1 MKKTYMKPA
10 MAIEK
15 IEVENVILAGS
26 TKIENNSQ
34 DLGGAG
40 TTTETSGN
48 LGNESGSLWGD
59 ED

>member
-1 MKKTYMKPA
+1 MKKYMKPA
-10 MAIEK
+10 MAIAK

-26 TKIENNSQ
+26 TKLENDSQ
-34 DLGGAG
+34 DLSGAG

-48 LGNESGSLWGD
+48 LGNEGGSVWGD

>member
-1 MKKTYMKPA
+1 MKKYMKPA

-26 TKIENNSQ
+26 PTKLENNSQ

-48 LGNESGSLWGD
+48 LGNESGSVWGD

>member
-1 MKKTYMKPA
+1 MKPA
-10 MAIEK
+10 MAIAK

-26 TKIENNSQ
+26 TKLENDSQ
-34 DLGGAG
+34 DLSGAG

-48 LGNESGSLWGD
+48 LGNEGGSVWGD